1 MSNSIGKVTLQKFIS
16 EGYYNILVDSK
27 CKIIAIIFYLIIIV
41 LSIFFNIFIWI
52 WFRQWILV
60 TKNNDLFNY
69 IDTQKNILILVYLV
83 L

>member
-1 MSNSIGKVTLQKFIS
+1 MVKLLYKIYKWRIL
-16 EGYYNILVDSK
+16 ILVETK

-41 LSIFFNIFIWI
+41 LSIFSISLYEFGLEHRIFI
-52 WFRQWILV
+52 

>member
-41 LSIFFNIFIWI
+41 LSIFSISLYEFGLD
-52 WFRQWILV
+52 QWILV